1 MIIED
6 MTMAEFTGGLEKT
19 KTLIV
24 PYGTVE
30 AHGLHLPLKT
40 DTLIIEEVAKAASQ
54 VVDVFVAPALDYGVC
69 TSTGSHPGTIGI
81 STATLRAMTMD
92 IVRDAFTKGL
102 RNFVLI
108 SGHGGSLHG
117 AAMKEAGEA
126 LTSEIEE
133 IKVAA
138 CSIYEILGPEGFA
151 LAETKGDSHAGE
163 LETSAILHLAPELV
177 KGSSPKEF
185 PKLPK
190 PIIVRDKL
198 KFWPGAVWGDPNK
211 ADAKKGERL
220 FEIMVERVVELVKR
234 IDKEEI

>member
-6 MTMAEFTGGLEKT
+6 MTMSEFEAGLKKT
-19 KTLIV
+19 RTLIL

-40 DTLIIEEVAKAASQ
+40 DTLIIEEAAKAASKL
-54 VVDVFVAPALDYGVC
+54 VDVFVAPALDYGVC

-81 STATLRAMTMD
+81 TTATLRAMTMD
-92 IVRDAFTKGL
+92 IVRDAFAKGL
-102 RNFVLI
+102 KNFVLI

-138 CSIYEILGPEGFA
+138 CSIYDILGPEGFA
-151 LAETKGDSHAGE
+151 LAETEGDSHAGE
-163 LETSAILHLAPELV
+163 LETSAIIHLAPELV

-190 PIIVRDKL
+190 PIIARDKL
-198 KFWPGAVWGDPNK
+198 KFWPGAVWGDPSK

-220 FEIMVERVVELVKR
+220 IEIMAEKIAELVKR
-234 IDKEEI
+234 IDSQEI